1 MKLYEINEAIENCV
15 DMETGEILD
24 EAALDALKIEREEKI
39 RNIAAWIVNLK
50 ADAKAYKDRAD
61 EFTARKK
68 AAENKADS
76 LERYLSNQLDGKA
89 WKNEDFSVTF
99 RMNKATDIYDE
110 SKIPVDY
117 LIPQAAKIDKAG
129 ILRTLKMGKEI
140 PGARLVERQSM
151 TVK

>member
-15 DMETGEILD
+15 DTETGEILD

-50 ADAKAYKDRAD
+50 ADAKAYKERAD

-68 AAENKADS
+68 TAENKAES

-89 WKNEDFSVTF
+89 WKDSDFSVTF
-99 RMNKATDIYDE
+99 RMSKATDIYDE

-117 LIPQAAKIDKAG
+117 LIQQSPKIDKAG